1 MKAQLYTG
9 DCIAT
14 MRERIPDNSIHAIVC
29 DPPYGIGFM
38 GRNWDVSVPGEEWA
52 RECLRV
58 LLPGGHLVAFAAT
71 RTVHRLG
78 VAVEDAGFEL
88 RDMVAWQNYQGFPKS
103 LDVSK
108 AIDANLGAE
117 RRVVARGQSGK
128 TAIGGSGLRA
138 LGGTDGEL
146 GHDITAPAT
155 EDAKKWNGFGTA
167 LKPAFEPAL
176 LARKPLI
183 GTVAANV
190 LKHGTG
196 ALNID
201 GCRYAY
207 GDPAWPGPNG
217 DGWTFKHTGRQDGS
231 GATLTTQARHGI
243 QESHDLGRWPANIYV
258 CPKPSRAERERGC
271 ERLPGRTGAE
281 AVDRNEGTAGLDNL
295 RAGAGRTA
303 DRVKNY
309 HPTVKPIGVMQW
321 LCRLVGGQKGSVILD
336 PFMGSGTTG
345 IAAISEGFQFIGI
358 EQSAEYMD
366 ICEAR
371 IIDAVGPLFANQIHR
386 HDT

>member
-1 MKAQLYTG
+1 MTAWLWEG
-9 DCIAT
+9 DCIEI
-14 MRERIPDNSIHAIVC
+14 MRDKLAENSIHAIVC

-38 GRNWDVSVPGEEWA
+38 GRKWDVSVPGEEWA

-58 LLPGGHLVAFAAT
+58 LKPGGHLVAFAAT

-103 LDVSK
+103 LNFSESMPDE
-108 AIDANLGAE
+108 N
-117 RRVVARGQSGK
+117 
-128 TAIGGSGLRA
+128 
-138 LGGTDGEL
+138 
-146 GHDITAPAT
+146 
-155 EDAKKWNGFGTA
+155 AKKWNGFGTA

-190 LKHGTG
+190 LEHGTG

-207 GDPAWPGPNG
+207 GDPAWPGPSEKWEDNRE
-217 DGWTFKHTGRQDGS
+217 TGPQSVAAVPWSS
-231 GATLTTQARHGI
+231 GTKDAHN
-243 QESHDLGRWPANIYV
+243 LGRWPANIYV

-281 AVDRNEGTAGLDNL
+281 AVDRNEGTAGLDNP

-309 HPTVKPIGVMQW
+309 HPTVKPIGVMRW

-345 IAAISEGFQFIGI
+345 IAAISEGFRFMGL
-358 EQSAEYMD
+358 EQNAEYMD
-366 ICEAR
+366 IAEAR
-371 IIDAVGPLFANQIHR
+371 ILDTVGPLFAGQISR
-386 HDT
+386 HKLDP

>member
-1 MKAQLYTG
+1 MTAWLWEG
-9 DCIAT
+9 DCIQI
-14 MRERIPDNSIHAIVC
+14 MREKLAENSIHAIVC

-38 GRNWDVSVPGEEWA
+38 GRKWDVSVPGEEWA

-58 LLPGGHLVAFAAT
+58 LKPGGHLVAFAAT

-108 AIDANLGAE
+108 AIDAMHGAE
-117 RRVVARGQSGK
+117 RKVVGRGESWNRPDSKAGDSARMNASP
-128 TAIGGSGLRA
+128 GSYDL
-138 LGGTDGEL
+138 TE
-146 GHDITAPAT
+146 PAT

-190 LKHGTG
+190 LEHGTG

-207 GDPAWPGPNG
+207 GDPAWPGP
-217 DGWTFKHTGRQDGS
+217 DGATCRANVAPFHFS
-231 GATLTTQARHGI
+231 GANQKPGLLYTTGG
-243 QESHDLGRWPANIYV
+243 HDLGRWPANIYV

-281 AVDRNEGTAGLDNL
+281 AVDRNEGTAGLDNP

-309 HPTVKPIGVMQW
+309 HPTVKPIGVMRW

-345 IAAISEGFQFIGI
+345 IAAISEGFHFMGL
-358 EQSAEYMD
+358 EQNAEYMD
-366 ICEAR
+366 IAEAR
-371 IIDAVGPLFANQIHR
+371 ILDTVGPLFAGQIHR
-386 HDT
+386 QNHET

>member
-14 MRERIPDNSIHAIVC
+14 MREKIPDNSIHAIVC

-78 VAVEDAGFEL
+78 VAVEDAGFEM
-88 RDMVAWQNYQGFPKS
+88 RDMVAHQNYQGFPKS

-108 AIDANLGAE
+108 AIDAMHGAE
-117 RRVVARGQSGK
+117 RKVVGRGESWNRPVIKAGDSARMNTSP
-128 TAIGGSGLRA
+128 GSYDL
-138 LGGTDGEL
+138 TE
-146 GHDITAPAT
+146 PAT

-207 GDPAWPGPNG
+207 GDPAWPGPQEG
-217 DGWTFKHTGRQDGS
+217 DGGWGGGGS
-231 GATLTTQARHGI
+231 KMHEGGLSKAGGDARPA
-243 QESHDLGRWPANIYV
+243 LGRWPANIYV

-271 ERLPGRTGAE
+271 ERLPGGNSAIDHHGA
-281 AVDRNEGTAGLDNL
+281 GTKALNNPH
-295 RAGAGRTA
+295 AGAGRTA

-371 IIDAVGPLFANQIHR
+371 IIDAVGPLFANQICR